1 MAYIQKRGNSWQAQ
15 ISWYDLQNKRRYK
28 TKSGFLTKA
37 AAKKWAN
44 EMEVAKQDSQISD
57 QDPIFA
63 DYFKSWYE
71 AYKTPGKSNSTK
83 RRYKKFIS
91 NYKKNLVKPKYLT
104 LRDFY
109 TKIL

>member
-28 TKSGFLTKA
+28 TKSGFLTKT

-71 AYKTPGKSNSTK
+71 TYKTPGKSNSTK
-83 RRYKKFIS
+83 RRYKKIYS
-91 NYKKNLVKPKYLT
+91 QLK
-104 LRDFY
+104 
-109 TKIL
+109 KILAKPRYLRSHGFYIKIL